1 MVKGGQTDLRND
13 GPKKVKRTP
22 LGAPLFDE
30 KAKIGQSI
38 QAETLG
44 SFHQTCRV
52 RPSSDM
58 TVYVLKKKFFFFL
71 TKSETWKVG
80 VPGPQKTTESTES
93 TEWTRKSN
101 PG

>member
-58 TVYVLKKKFFFFL
+58 TVYVLKKKIFFFFDQVRDL
-71 TKSETWKVG
+71 EGRGARSPK
-80 VPGPQKTTESTES
+80 
-93 TEWTRKSN
+93 N
-101 PG
+101 N